1 MTGEGGK
8 MIATAI
14 EKDTLKGLD
23 TPKPITSEAQN
34 ERYTALL
41 LKMERQKHLTAAEK
55 AYMEVLTLLVEA
67 YEDER
72 YPIDDASPR
81 EVLAELIAANEL
93 RQKDLVPS
101 VFGSEGVVSDILS
114 GRQELNLGHIERL
127 SKRFNVSP
135 EVFFK
140 KSK

>member
-1 MTGEGGK
+1 

-23 TPKPITSEAQN
+23 TPKPIASQAQN

-67 YEDER
+67 YEDEQ

-127 SKRFNVSP
+127 SKRFKLSP

>member
-1 MTGEGGK
+1 

-23 TPKPITSEAQN
+23 TPKPIASQAQN

-41 LKMERQKHLTAAEK
+41 LKMERQKHLTATEK

-67 YEDER
+67 YEDEHC
-72 YPIDDASPR
+72 PIDDASPR

-140 KSK
+140 KRK